1 MKEGENMF
9 TTVLFDMGGTLENI
23 SYSSE
28 TMVKVTDSML
38 MLLEKYGIQV
48 NETKEEFWNK
58 VKEGKEAYRIFSESN
73 QIELKPEEIWP
84 NWIMK
89 EIDLHNKDKIA
100 EISEELAHMWEVTY
114 FERKL
119 RDGVKE
125 TLEKLKNKGYKLGII
140 SNTASLYQVF
150 AVLQDYGIRDYFED
164 VTLSSITGYR
174 KPNKEIFNIALNQ
187 MQAAPEECVY
197 VGDTRSRDIIGAK
210 NANFG
215 ASIQIR
221 SFLTQR
227 KDLEVEKEIQ
237 PDFIISDI
245 TEVVAVMEEL
255 EQS

>member
-1 MKEGENMF
+1 MF

-28 TMVKVTDSML
+28 SMIKVTDNML
-38 MLLEKYGIQV
+38 KLLEKYGIQV
-48 NETKEEFWNK
+48 NGTKEEFWSK
-58 VKEGKEAYRIFSESN
+58 VKEGKEEYRIFSEAN

-84 NWIMK
+84 NWVMK
-89 EIDLHNKDKIA
+89 KLDLNKEKIA

-119 RDGVKE
+119 RDGVIE

-150 AVLQDYGIRDYFED
+150 DVLEDYGIRDYFKD

-187 MQAAPEECVY
+187 MQAKPEECVY
-197 VGDTRSRDIIGAK
+197 VGDTRSRDITGAK

-215 ASIQIR
+215 ASIQIK

-227 KDLEVEKEIQ
+227 KDAEVEKAIQ

-245 TEVVAVMEEL
+245 TEVVTVMEEL
-255 EQS
+255 EKR